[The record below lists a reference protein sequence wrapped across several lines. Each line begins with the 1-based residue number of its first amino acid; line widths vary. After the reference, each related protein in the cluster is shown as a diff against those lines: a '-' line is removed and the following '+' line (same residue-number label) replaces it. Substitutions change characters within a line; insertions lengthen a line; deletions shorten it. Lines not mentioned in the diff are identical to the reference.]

1 MASRS
6 PSEEAPK
13 PAPFSNFPQDPAEF
27 DSDPRISFS
36 KLDNKFILETEDGQ
50 EFEYDTVLKR
60 WIPTVDDDLLRQQQ
74 EAYKIQGVDENE
86 QVTAQQLRK
95 KRKQQTSGDENNG
108 QKPKKQRVNTAV
120 FVTSIPLDAEF
131 DEIRDVFSKCGVI
144 AEEIDSGRP
153 RIKMYMDENGKFK
166 GEALIVYFRP
176 ESVNLAIQ
184 MLDES
189 DFRLGV
195 SGPQG
200 PMKVQAADFSFKSQ
214 QEAPAKS
221 SMRDKKKIIKR
232 TQKLNSK
239 LADWSDDEPSILT
252 DTSSRFEKVV
262 ILKHMFTLK
271 EIDEDPA
278 AILDIKDDI
287 REECSK
293 LGEVTNVV
301 LYDKEPDGVVS
312 VRFTDPEAARQCV
325 RVMDGRFFAGTRVE
339 AYITDGKEKFK
350 KSNERRAALEDMAER
365 GLDAEDEEENARLDE
380 FGTWLESSHVVE
392 NTAKQTISGEHGLDG
407 SGHYNGSSD
416 LQLERMNVYFNEANG
431 DKYVPRAVLVD
442 LEPGTMDAVRAGPFG
457 ELFRPDNFVFGQ
469 SGAGNNWAKG
479 HYTEGAEL
487 VDQVIDVVRREAEG
501 CDCLQGFQVTHSLGG
516 GTGAGM
522 GTLLIS
528 KIREE
533 FPDRMMATFSVVPS
547 PKVSDTVV
555 EPYNATL
562 SVHQLVEHSDE
573 TFCIDNEALY
583 DICMRTLKLSNPSYG
598 DLNHLVSAVMSGVT
612 TCLRFPGQLNSDLR
626 KLAVNMVPFPR
637 LHFFMVGFAPLT
649 SRGAHSFRAVSVPE
663 LTQQM
668 FDPKNMMAASD
679 FRNGRYLTCSAIFR
693 GKVSMKEVE
702 DQMRNIQSKNQS
714 YFVEWIPNNIQT
726 ALCSI
731 PPRGLKM
738 SSTFIG
744 NSTSIQEL
752 FKRVGDQFTAMFRR
766 KAFLHWYTGEGM
778 DEMEFTEAESN
789 MNDLVSEYQQYQDAS
804 ISEGEEEYGEEEPLE
819 AEE

>member
-1 MASRS
+1 MR
-6 PSEEAPK
+6 EIVHL
-13 PAPFSNFPQDPAEF
+13 Q
-27 DSDPRISFS
+27 
-36 KLDNKFILETEDGQ
+36 TGQ
-50 EFEYDTVLKR
+50 
-60 WIPTVDDDLLRQQQ
+60 
-74 EAYKIQGVDENE
+74 
-86 QVTAQQLRK
+86 
-95 KRKQQTSGDENNG
+95 
-108 QKPKKQRVNTAV
+108 
-120 FVTSIPLDAEF
+120 
-131 DEIRDVFSKCGVI
+131 CGNQI
-144 AEEIDSGRP
+144 G
-153 RIKMYMDENGKFK
+153 
-166 GEALIVYFRP
+166 
-176 ESVNLAIQ
+176 
-184 MLDES
+184 
-189 DFRLGV
+189 
-195 SGPQG
+195 
-200 PMKVQAADFSFKSQ
+200 AAF
-214 QEAPAKS
+214 
-221 SMRDKKKIIKR
+221 
-232 TQKLNSK
+232 
-239 LADWSDDEPSILT
+239 W
-252 DTSSRFEKVV
+252 
-262 ILKHMFTLK
+262 
-271 EIDEDPA
+271 
-278 AILDIKDDI
+278 
-287 REECSK
+287 
-293 LGEVTNVV
+293 
-301 LYDKEPDGVVS
+301 
-312 VRFTDPEAARQCV
+312 
-325 RVMDGRFFAGTRVE
+325 
-339 AYITDGKEKFK
+339 
-350 KSNERRAALEDMAER
+350 
-365 GLDAEDEEENARLDE
+365 
-380 FGTWLESSHVVE
+380 
-392 NTAKQTISGEHGLDG
+392 QTISGEHGLDG
-407 SGHYNGSSD
+407 SGQYNGTSD
-416 LQLERMNVYFNEANG
+416 LQLERMNVYFNEASNN
-431 DKYVPRAVLVD
+431 KYVPRAVLVD

-457 ELFRPDNFVFGQ
+457 QLFRPDNFVFGQ

-487 VDQVIDVVRREAEG
+487 VDQVLDVVRREAEG
-501 CDCLQGFQVTHSLGG
+501 CDCLQGFQITHSLGG

-562 SVHQLVEHSDE
+562 SVHQLVENSDE

-649 SRGAHSFRAVSVPE
+649 SRGSSSFRAVTVPE

-668 FDPKNMMAASD
+668 YDPKNMMAASD
-679 FRNGRYLTCSAIFR
+679 FRNGRYLTCAAIFR

-702 DQMRNIQSKNQS
+702 DQMRNVQNKNAS
-714 YFVEWIPNNIQT
+714 YFVEWIPNNVQT

-789 MNDLVSEYQQYQDAS
+789 MNDLVSEYQQYQEAS
-804 ISEGEEEYGEEEPLE
+804 VSEGEEEYEEEAPAEGEE
-819 AEE
+819 